1 VNETERIHKMVEA
14 GTITGDEAERLLSVL
29 REIDGAEEQLNAS
42 GEAMED
48 EAQRIVDRAAAP
60 NDAGNAS
67 AAIASEP
74 AAKGAAPS
82 AAPAAAA
89 TGAAASAAAA
99 SAAAPEGTRWVHV
112 ALLAGDIALRADPQA
127 TEVVLAGDVE
137 GVKVEPTDD
146 GFSIRHQMADHNDS
160 WVDRILTRI
169 RTNHLDVRVPA
180 GYGVDLSIT
189 AGDVDLDGIPYL
201 RGHLTSGDLDARGLR
216 GIDFRTAAGDLD
228 LEMTLTEGR
237 HSLRAT
243 AGDVNVKL
251 GAGSDVDVRGAV
263 SIGDASVR
271 APGFDA
277 ERRGLGQR
285 FEGRV
290 GGGAATLDLHVTTGD
305 LEVRVDDER

>member
-1 VNETERIHKMVEA
+1 MNETERIHKMVEA
-14 GTITGDEAERLLSVL
+14 GTITGAEAERLLSVL
-29 REIDGAEEQLNAS
+29 REIDGAEEQLDAS

-48 EAQRIVDRAAAP
+48 EALRIVDRAAAP
-60 NDAGNAS
+60 SDAGTAS
-67 AAIASEP
+67 AATASEP
-74 AAKGAAPS
+74 APKGAAPS
-82 AAPAAAA
+82 AAPTAAVTAA
-89 TGAAASAAAA
+89 TASGAA
-99 SAAAPEGTRWVHV
+99 SAAAPEGTRWLHV
-112 ALLAGDIALRADPQA
+112 ELLAGDIALRADPQA

-146 GFSIRHQMADHNDS
+146 GFSIRHQMVDHNDS
-160 WVDRILTRI
+160 WVDRFLTRI
-169 RTNHLDVRVPA
+169 RADHLDVRVPA
-180 GYGVDLSIT
+180 GYGVDLSVT

-216 GIDFRTAAGDLD
+216 GIDFRTAAGDLE

-251 GAGSDVDVRGAV
+251 GAGSDVEVRGAV

-271 APGFDA
+271 APGFDT